1 MLCVSKSPISFE
13 KYKNCS
19 CKSPRKLYVC
29 MHTLWYGPDMTTI
42 CEASHNLE
50 SYVYTKKCT
59 YVCGG
64 KVFLK
69 IRKGQKNIFTEFMVA
84 LSSIIMA
91 FVRGI

>member
-1 MLCVSKSPISFE
+1 MQISK
-13 KYKNCS
+13 KV
-19 CKSPRKLYVC
+19 VC

-59 YVCGG
+59 YLCGG

-69 IRKGQKNIFTEFMVA
+69 IQKGQKIFSQN
-84 LSSIIMA
+84 LWLL
-91 FVRGI
+91 

>member
-1 MLCVSKSPISFE
+1 MQISK
-13 KYKNCS
+13 KV
-19 CKSPRKLYVC
+19 VC

-50 SYVYTKKCT
+50 SYVYTKKM
-59 YVCGG
+59 YIRGG